1 MSFTLVPKYGE
12 AWEVNVWVWRP
23 TLELIRD
30 AKLIDEKSY
39 RKMGLNDGDV
49 QVDAVTAWKI
59 ADLIDLTVGK
69 MAPEDSLLMDL
80 SISDRPVKRGG
91 VVKTQEDVLEG
102 YSVGR
107 EWLKDFS
114 VFSRDSGGFGV
125 F

>member
-12 AWEVNVWVWRP
+12 ARKVNVWVWRP

-39 RKMGLNDGDV
+39 KKMGLNDGEV

-59 ADLIDLTVGK
+59 ADLIDRTVEK
-69 MAPEDSLLMDL
+69 MGPKDKLLLDL
-80 SISDRPVKRGG
+80 SISDRPDKRGG
-91 VVKTQEDVLEG
+91 VLKTEEDVLEG

-114 VFSRDSGGFGV
+114 AFSRDSGGFGV

>member
-1 MSFTLVPKYGE
+1 MSFTIIPKYGE
-12 AWEVNVWVWRP
+12 AREVNVWVWRP

-39 RKMGLNDGDV
+39 KKMGRNDG
-49 QVDAVTAWKI
+49 VDAVTAWKI
-59 ADLIDLTVGK
+59 ADLIDRTVEK
-69 MAPEDSLLMDL
+69 MGPKDKLLLDL
-80 SISDRPVKRGG
+80 SISDKPAKPGG
-91 VVKTQEDVLEG
+91 VLKTEEDVLEG